1 MQNVSYANICIKQR
15 KEMNTLNMHKTSLQ
29 RYATQK
35 LVITERGGTEWLAH
49 RDEDFL
55 VIYPFC
61 AA

>member
-1 MQNVSYANICIKQR
+1 
-15 KEMNTLNMHKTSLQ
+15 MNTLNMHKTSLQ

>member
-1 MQNVSYANICIKQR
+1 
-15 KEMNTLNMHKTSLQ
+15 MNTLNMHKTSLQ

-61 AA
+61 AAWALNLLKFIFLI